1 VQNMAAFFLFPAP
14 ASRVEI
20 MPTQVLNGLYQV
32 AVPTPFKVGPVNCYV
47 TTSQPIT
54 LIDTGTHWDES
65 RRVLQAELAELG
77 LPIAEV
83 QRIVITHAHADH
95 YGLAAEIVRASGA
108 EVWTHRHNR
117 AMLEAYE
124 TIRAQRDVFY
134 LQIMAEAG
142 VPPEQR
148 QRVADSRRSGNR
160 HAEAVKIDRA
170 LEEGDEIEFADR
182 VWRVYHTPG
191 HAGGL
196 ICLFDAQSRVLLSN
210 DHLLRDIS
218 SNPVVE
224 PDPAGGPRPHRLVQ
238 YIQHLQRMADL
249 EPSVAWTGHG
259 HEIHDVHKTVR
270 QRLHFH
276 ERRAQRILDLIG
288 AEERSAFQ
296 IAEPLFGRLDGID
309 SFLALS
315 ETIGHLDWLEEQ
327 GRIAAVR
334 RGEVI
339 YWRKVIGRE

>member
-1 VQNMAAFFLFPAP
+1 
-14 ASRVEI
+14 
-20 MPTQVLNGLYQV
+20 MPTQVLNGLYQIV
-32 AVPTPFKVGPVNCYV
+32 IPTPFKVGPVNCYV
-47 TTSQPIT
+47 TATVPIT
-54 LIDTGTHWDES
+54 LIDTGTKWDES
-65 RRVLQAELAELG
+65 RRALQLELG
-77 LPIAEV
+77 ALGLKIADV

-95 YGLAAEIVRASGA
+95 YGLAAEIAQASGA
-108 EVWTHRHNR
+108 EVWSHRHNR
-117 AMLEAYE
+117 ALLADDE
-124 TIRAQRDVFY
+124 TSRSQRDEFY
-134 LQIMAEAG
+134 RLLMTESG
-142 VPPEQR
+142 VPLEQR
-148 QRVADSRRSGNR
+148 RRVADSRRGGNR
-160 HAEAVKIDRA
+160 YADVVQIDRT
-170 LEEGDEIEFADR
+170 LEEASEIELANR

-196 ICLFDAQSRVLLSN
+196 ICLFDHESRVLLSN

-224 PDPAGGPRPHRLVQ
+224 PDPDGGPRPHRLVQ
-238 YIQHLQRMADL
+238 YIHHMQRMADL

-276 ERRAQRILDLIG
+276 ERRAQRILELVG

-296 IAEPLFGRLDGID
+296 IAGPLFGRLDGMD

-327 GRIAAVR
+327 ARLEPVKR
-334 RGEVI
+334 DEVI
-339 YWRKVIGRE
+339 YWRRISGHG

>member
-1 VQNMAAFFLFPAP
+1 M
-14 ASRVEI
+14 S
-20 MPTQVLNGLYQV
+20 TQVLNGLYQV
-32 AVPTPFKVGPVNCYV
+32 VVPTPFKVGPVNCYV
-47 TTSQPIT
+47 TRSAPVT
-54 LIDTGTHWDES
+54 LIDTGTKWDES
-65 RRVLQAELAELG
+65 RRALQAELAELG
-77 LPIAEV
+77 LKIEDL
-83 QRIVITHAHADH
+83 QRIIITHAHADH
-95 YGLAAEIVRASGA
+95 YGLAAEIARASGA
-108 EVWTHRHNR
+108 EVWAHRHNQ
-117 AMLEAYE
+117 ALLENSE
-124 TIRAQRDVFY
+124 TTRAQRDAFY
-134 LQIMAEAG
+134 RQLMTEAG
-142 VPPEQR
+142 VPLEQR
-148 QRVADSRRSGNR
+148 QRVADSRRDGNR
-160 HAEAVKIDRA
+160 YAEVVKIDQT
-170 LEEGDEIEFADR
+170 LEEGAEIELADR

-196 ICLFDAQSRVLLSN
+196 ICLFDPGSRVLLSN

-224 PDPAGGPRPHRLVQ
+224 PDPDGGPRPHRLVQ
-238 YIQHLQRMADL
+238 YIQHMQRIADL

-288 AEERSAFQ
+288 AEERSAYQ

-327 GRIAAVR
+327 GRIEAVR
-334 RGEVI
+334 HDEVI
-339 YWRKVIGRE
+339 FWRGPSGRG

>member
-1 VQNMAAFFLFPAP
+1 
-14 ASRVEI
+14 
-20 MPTQVLNGLYQV
+20 MPMPILTGLYQIV
-32 AVPTPFKVGPVNCYV
+32 IPTPFKVGPVNCYV
-47 TTSQPIT
+47 STANPIT
-54 LIDTGTHWDES
+54 LIDTGTKWDES
-65 RRVLQAELAELG
+65 RRAWQAGLAGLG
-77 LPIAEV
+77 LTIEAV
-83 QRIVITHAHADH
+83 RRIIITHAHADH
-95 YGLAAEIVRASGA
+95 YGLAAEIVGASGA
-108 EVWTHRHNR
+108 EVWTHRHNA
-117 AMLEAYE
+117 AMLETYE
-124 TIRAQRDVFY
+124 MIRAQRDEFY
-134 LQIMAEAG
+134 TQLMAEAG

-148 QRVADSRRSGNR
+148 HRVADSRRGGNR
-160 HAEAVKIDRA
+160 YAEAVKIDRT
-170 LEEGDEIEFADR
+170 LEEGDEIELADR
-182 VWRVYHTPG
+182 AWQVYHTPG

-196 ICLFDAQSRVLLSN
+196 ICLFDPQSRVLLSN

-224 PDPAGGPRPHRLVQ
+224 PNPNGGPRPHRLVQ
-238 YIQHLQRMADL
+238 YIQHMQRVADL

-288 AEERSAFQ
+288 AEERSAYQ

-334 RGEVI
+334 RGEAI
-339 YWRKVIGRE
+339 YWRKSCGHG

>member
-1 VQNMAAFFLFPAP
+1 
-14 ASRVEI
+14 
-20 MPTQVLNGLYQV
+20 MPTQVLNGLYQIV
-32 AVPTPFKVGPVNCYV
+32 IPTPFKVGPVNCYV
-47 TTSQPIT
+47 TTTAPIT
-54 LIDTGTHWDES
+54 LIDTGTKWDES
-65 RRVLQAELAELG
+65 RRALQIELAELD
-77 LPIAEV
+77 LKIENV
-83 QRIVITHAHADH
+83 QRIIITHAHADH
-95 YGLAAEIVRASGA
+95 YGLVAEIVRTSGA
-108 EVWTHRHNR
+108 AVWTHRHNQ
-117 AMLEAYE
+117 ATLEAYE
-124 TIRAQRDVFY
+124 TIHAQRNAFY
-134 LQIMAEAG
+134 LQIMTEAG
-142 VPPEQR
+142 VPSEQR

-160 HAEAVKIDRA
+160 YAEAVKIDRM
-170 LEEGDEIEFADR
+170 LEEGDVIEMADR

-196 ICLFDAQSRVLLSN
+196 ICLFDPETRVLLSN

-224 PDPAGGPRPHRLVQ
+224 PDPNGGLRPHRLVQ
-238 YIQHLQRMADL
+238 YIQHMQRMVDL

-288 AEERSAFQ
+288 AEERSAYQ
-296 IAEPLFGRLDGID
+296 IAEPLFGRLEGID

-327 GRIAAVR
+327 GRIEAVR
-334 RGEVI
+334 RDEVI
-339 YWRKVIGRE
+339 YWKRK

>member
-1 VQNMAAFFLFPAP
+1 
-14 ASRVEI
+14 
-20 MPTQVLNGLYQV
+20 
-32 AVPTPFKVGPVNCYV
+32 V
-47 TTSQPIT
+47 TTTAPIT
-54 LIDTGTHWDES
+54 LIDTGTKWDES
-65 RRVLQAELAELG
+65 RRALQIELAELG
-77 LPIAEV
+77 LQIEEV
-83 QRIVITHAHADH
+83 QRIIITHAHADH
-95 YGLAAEIVRASGA
+95 YGLAAEIAQVSGA
-108 EVWTHRHNR
+108 EVWTHRHNQ
-117 AMLEAYE
+117 AFLESYG

-134 LQIMAEAG
+134 MQLMTEAG

-148 QRVADSRRSGNR
+148 QRVADSRRGGNR
-160 HAEAVKIDRA
+160 HAEAVKVDRV
-170 LEEGDEIEFADR
+170 LEEGAEIALADR
-182 VWRVYHTPG
+182 VWKVYHTPG

-196 ICLFDAQSRVLLSN
+196 ICLFDPRSRVLLSN

-224 PDPAGGPRPHRLVQ
+224 PDPDGGPRPHRLVQ
-238 YIQHLQRMADL
+238 YIQHMQRMANL

-259 HEIHDVHKTVR
+259 HEIHDVHRTVR

-288 AEERSAFQ
+288 AEERSAYQ

-327 GRIAAVR
+327 GRIEAVKH
-334 RGEVI
+334 GEI
-339 YWRKVIGRE
+339 ICWRKSLGHG